1 MKTPEKIYV
10 EAPTGYKG
18 RVPVKNVPV
27 YRETREDSIMLL
39 EDVYDNP
46 EEKYKEGFRIYSR
59 YVDRY
64 GFELLRD
71 PNGKI
76 TRIGEQVG

>member
-1 MKTPEKIYV
+1 MFPNRKPE
-10 EAPTGYKG
+10 E
-18 RVPVKNVPV
+18 V
-27 YRETREDSIMLL
+27 YRE
-39 EDVYDNP
+39 
-46 EEKYKEGFRIYSR
+46 GFRVYTR

-76 TRIGEQVG
+76 TRIGEQIRIIK